1 MRLSLRGSVAGCV
14 SRPSLTITR
23 RMLCTRTNSISNM
36 SPTIK
41 NRLWNPAF
49 GIRFSPKAEH
59 QPSYPFLDINR
70 FVHTP
75 ASSSGAVRN
84 EGAEIDE
91 FSDDEEFERDAAEWF
106 DQQDRLEFPV
116 IESISEGTQVATD
129 TDGNL
134 IDASKQDAATTET
147 VTIAPPLTSLD
158 YTIDIDQW
166 KAARKCKQ
174 GSQESFWTY
183 RMYRRI
189 QENGEEQKVKVHY
202 CTSKQTMESVC
213 QRYFAD
219 EKVIGFDLEWLIR
232 QKNRNPRINVSLIQ
246 IASPSRIGLFHIAL
260 FPKDDFVAPTF
271 KKIMEDESVTKVG
284 VAIKGDCTRLKNN
297 LGIESKGVL
306 ELSHLFR
313 LVKYSKSGELN
324 RINKVMVNLA
334 AQTQEVLGLP
344 LFKGDDVRSGNWM
357 LRLSERQISYSAS
370 DAYVGLQLYHVLEQE
385 RLKLQPTP
393 PRPEFVEKGLPIKF
407 LAADDVD
414 ESDDTSESGDSE
426 IISDIEAELN
436 GWETELTQRPTTST
450 TNKTKSTTRKTKPD
464 EKKEVQDTRD
474 LRIIVAEDHAVQY
487 RNETHVVRVAMSSLR
502 TYFLWHDNKG
512 LKPESIA
519 ALLRTP
525 PLKTNTVVTYIL
537 EAILGEKLPYDK
549 TRLREE
555 VLVHLSPQARL
566 SNRYR
571 ALVEAAQDS
580 EEEL

>member
-1 MRLSLRGSVAGCV
+1 MPPNKGLVQ
-14 SRPSLTITR
+14 
-23 RMLCTRTNSISNM
+23 RTNSISNM

-49 GIRFSPKAEH
+49 GIRFSPKAEQ
-59 QPSYPFLDINR
+59 QPPYPFLDINR

-75 ASSSGAVRN
+75 ASSSEAARTEEV
-84 EGAEIDE
+84 EIPE
-91 FSDDEEFERDAAEWF
+91 FSEDEEFERDAAEWF
-106 DQQDRLEFPV
+106 DQQERLELPV
-116 IESISEGTQVATD
+116 IESISEGTQVTTD

-134 IDASKQDAATTET
+134 VDASKGNAATTKTDT
-147 VTIAPPLTSLD
+147 VAPPLTSLD

-166 KAARKCKQ
+166 EAARKCKQ
-174 GSQESFWTY
+174 GSHESFWSY

-189 QENGEEQKVKVHY
+189 QEEGEEQRVKVHY

-232 QKNRNPRINVSLIQ
+232 HRTSDPRINVSLIQ
-246 IASPSRIGLFHIAL
+246 IASPSRIALFHVAL
-260 FPKDDFVAPTF
+260 YPKDDFVAPTF
-271 KKIMEDESVTKVG
+271 KKIMEDENVTKVG

-297 LGIESKGVL
+297 LGVDSKGVL

-313 LVKYSKSGELN
+313 LVKYSKSGELK

-344 LFKGDDVRSGNWM
+344 LFKGDDVRSSNWM

-426 IISDIEAELN
+426 LISDIEAELN
-436 GWETELTQRPTTST
+436 GLETELTQRPTTST
-450 TNKTKSTTRKTKPD
+450 ANKTKSTTRKTKPD

-512 LKPESIA
+512 LTPESIA
-519 ALLRTP
+519 VLLRTP